1 MLRTLIDDMVG
12 LVEKK
17 KKIGFVEIAKEL
29 KMKPSE
35 IEAIARILEK
45 EGVVDLHYSLSPLS
59 KPWIE
64 LKAKGWNREEEK
76 AGGKVEARYMIE
88 DPIGKHNIAEVEIF
102 YSEEDKRNRYCIHLP
117 KISPYTRAFLEHIKS
132 ETARLLPISGTEKTK
147 EEMQKDLEER
157 SSTISEL
164 MTKKLNPDEKT
175 LKTLTTISMNEMYG
189 LGNVEM
195 LVDDKNLEEIVIN
208 SSKVPVSVYHRKAGW
223 MKTNITLKDE
233 EESENYASQIAR
245 KVGRQ
250 ITILNPILDAHL
262 VTGDRVNATRYPIA
276 TAGNSMTL
284 RLFARN
290 PWTVITLI
298 KDNVKSMSLEMA
310 AMLWQAIHYEM
321 NILVAGGTASGKTSA
336 LNSLVSL
343 IPPHQRVITIEDTRE
358 LVLPKY
364 QWNWVPM
371 STRAPNPEGLGEV
384 TMLDLV
390 VNSLRMRPDRIVMG
404 EIRRKREAE
413 VLFEAMH
420 TGHSVYGTIH
430 ADTGEQV
437 LKRLTEPP
445 IEVPPGEV
453 EDIHLVLVQY
463 RDRRKNLRRTLELS
477 EVVPGAKGPELN
489 YLYKWRARTDVFDKV
504 RSPHRYVEAMNL
516 HTGMTERE
524 TLDDQAGKATVLRWM
539 VENSLED
546 VNDVGR
552 VMKNYYSDE
561 ATLMKN
567 VEKKLKPDKA
577 LGE

>member
-1 MLRTLIDDMVG
+1 MQ
-12 LVEKK
+12 
-17 KKIGFVEIAKEL
+17 L
-29 KMKPSE
+29 K
-35 IEAIARILEK
+35 L
-45 EGVVDLHYSLSPLS
+45 
-59 KPWIE
+59 
-64 LKAKGWNREEEK
+64 
-76 AGGKVEARYMIE
+76 
-88 DPIGKHNIAEVEIF
+88 
-102 YSEEDKRNRYCIHLP
+102 
-117 KISPYTRAFLEHIKS
+117 
-132 ETARLLPISGTEKTK
+132 
-147 EEMQKDLEER
+147 QER
-157 SSTISEL
+157 S
-164 MTKKLNPDEKT
+164 
-175 LKTLTTISMNEMYG
+175 G
-189 LGNVEM
+189 A
-195 LVDDKNLEEIVIN
+195 
-208 SSKVPVSVYHRKAGW
+208 R
-223 MKTNITLKDE
+223 
-233 EESENYASQIAR
+233 IAR

-262 VTGDRVNATRYPIA
+262 VTGDRVNATKYPIS
-276 TAGNSMTL
+276 TAGNSLTL

-290 PWTVITLI
+290 PWTLISLI
-298 KDNVKSMSLEMA
+298 KEDVKSMSVEMA
-310 AMLWQAIHYEM
+310 ALLWQAIHYEM
-321 NILVAGGTASGKTSA
+321 NIIVSGGTASGKTSA
-336 LNSLVSL
+336 LNSLVAL

-390 VNSLRMRPDRIVMG
+390 VNALRMRPDRIVMG

-437 LKRLTEPP
+437 IKRLTEPP

-463 RDRRKNLRRTLELS
+463 RDRRKNLRRSLELS

-489 YLYKWRARTDVFDKV
+489 YLYKWRARTDAFDKV
-504 RSPHRYVEAMNL
+504 RSPHRYVEIMNL

-524 TLDDQAGKATVLRWM
+524 TSEDQQKKMKVLQWM
-539 VENSLED
+539 IDNELEN

-552 VMKNYYSDE
+552 VMKNYYADE
-561 ATLMKN
+561 GGLIKGI
-567 VEKKLKPDKA
+567 EKKQKPDKI